1 MTKGRLTILIA
12 VLMALLVVLT
22 LQAKAG
28 QPAPPPVTAPKEAKQ
43 FTEKWE
49 GMPLAFPPVP
59 MDLDRDG
66 TADIVAFFIDDPATK
81 IVGDAVGFTSLD
93 YRLWAFMESCGEDC
107 GKIVWMDPAAPEAWR
122 KWLIESIQRQGNPP
136 KADGLRI

>member
-1 MTKGRLTILIA
+1 MITGRLAILIA
-12 VLMALLVVLT
+12 ILMALMIVLT
-22 LQAKAG
+22 IQARAD
-28 QPAPPPVTAPKEAKQ
+28 QILAPPEAKQ
-43 FTEKWE
+43 FTGKWE

-59 MDLDRDG
+59 MDLNGDG
-66 TADIVAFFIDDPATK
+66 RADIIAFFIDDPSTK

-93 YRLWAFMESCGEDC
+93 YRLWGFIESCGYDC